1 MQHEVVKKFAAP
13 VPRYTSYPTAPH
25 FSGEIGP
32 AQYRKWLSAIPEGE
46 AISLYVHIPY
56 CDELCWYCG
65 CNTKATRKYAPVTE
79 YLGVLAREIKTVG
92 AIVGKDKLVTH
103 MHWGGGSPS
112 ILSAADIANLSALL
126 RENFTFA
133 PDAEIAVEVDPRNLA
148 DDKFEAFAKAG
159 VNRVSIGVQD
169 FSEAVQKAINRHQGF
184 ELTERAI
191 RRFRDVGVKSINL
204 DLVYGLPLQTKE
216 SVENTIRQVLT
227 LAPDRIALFGYAH
240 LPSRL
245 VHQKMI
251 KDEDLPGPMQRFE
264 QSNASADMLIEAGY
278 VRIGL
283 DHYAKPTDT
292 LASGNFARN
301 FQGYT
306 TDDAETLIGLGASS
320 IGKLKQGYIQNAVAV
335 ADYTRRINDG
345 GLATTKGIALSRDD
359 EVRAHV
365 IAELLCRLKFS
376 AADIAN
382 RYGADAEPVINDA
395 RALIANDNDGLLAA
409 TGTDGSFEV
418 TEKGRLF
425 VRSICAKFDAYL
437 GKSTA
442 THASGV

>member
-25 FSGEIGP
+25 FSDKVT
-32 AQYRKWLSAIPEGE
+32 AADYRDWLSAIPRGE

-65 CNTKATRKYAPVTE
+65 CNTKATRKYAPVSE
-79 YLGVLAREIKTVG
+79 YLEILATEIKAVG
-92 AIVGKDKLVTH
+92 AIVGKDKPVTH

-126 RENFTFA
+126 RQSFSFA

-148 DDKFEAFAKAG
+148 DDKFEAFARAG

-169 FSEAVQKAINRHQGF
+169 FSEAVQKAINRQQGF
-184 ELTERAI
+184 ALTERAI
-191 RRFRDVGVKSINL
+191 RRFRDVGVKSVNI
-204 DLVYGLPLQTKE
+204 DLVYGLPKQTKE

-264 QSNASADMLIEAGY
+264 QSNASADMLIAAGY

-283 DHYAKPTDT
+283 DHYAKPTDM

-320 IGKLKQGYIQNAVAV
+320 IGKLKQGYVQNATAV
-335 ADYTRRINDG
+335 AEYTRRIADG
-345 GLATTKGIALSRDD
+345 GIATAKGIALTRDD

-376 AADIAN
+376 AADMQT
-382 RYGADAEPVINDA
+382 RYGADAEAVIEEA
-395 RALIANDNDGLLAA
+395 RGLIANDNDGLLAA

>member
-1 MQHEVVKKFAAP
+1 MQHEVVKKFSAP

-25 FSGEIGP
+25 FSSDIGA
-32 AQYRKWLSAIPEGE
+32 AQYRRWLAAIPEGE

-65 CNTKATRKYAPVTE
+65 CNTKATRKYTPVAE
-79 YLGVLAREIKTVG
+79 YLGVLEKEIRAVG
-92 AIVGKDKLVTH
+92 AIVGKGKPVTH

-112 ILSAADIANLSALL
+112 ILSAADIANLSRLL

-148 DDKFEAFAKAG
+148 DDKFEAFARAG

-184 ELTERAI
+184 DLTERAI

-204 DLVYGLPLQTKE
+204 DLVYGLPLQTRE

-251 KDEDLPGPMQRFE
+251 KDEDLPAPMQRFE

-320 IGKLKQGYIQNAVAV
+320 IGKLKQGYVQNAVAV
-335 ADYTRRINDG
+335 AEYTRRIADG
-345 GLATTKGIALSRDD
+345 GIATAKGIALSRDD

-382 RYGADAEPVINDA
+382 RYGADAGPIIEEA
-395 RALIANDNDGLLAA
+395 RGLIANDNDGLLTAS
-409 TGTDGSFEV
+409 GTDGSFEV

>member
-1 MQHEVVKKFAAP
+1 MQHEVVKKFSAP

-25 FSGEIGP
+25 FSSDIGA
-32 AQYRKWLSAIPEGE
+32 AQYRRWLAAIPEGE

-65 CNTKATRKYAPVTE
+65 CNTKATRKYTPVAE
-79 YLGVLAREIKTVG
+79 YLGVLEKEIRAVG
-92 AIVGKDKLVTH
+92 AIVGKGKPVTH

-112 ILSAADIANLSALL
+112 ILSAADIANLSRLL

-148 DDKFEAFAKAG
+148 DDKFEAFARAG

-184 ELTERAI
+184 DLTERAI

-204 DLVYGLPLQTKE
+204 DLVYGLPLQTRE

-251 KDEDLPGPMQRFE
+251 KDEDLPAPMQRFE

-306 TDDAETLIGLGASS
+306 TDEAPVLIGFGASS
-320 IGKLKQGYIQNAVAV
+320 IGRMPQGYVQNATAVPQWRAKLEKGELPVARGV
-335 ADYTRRINDG
+335 EMTADDRFRAEIIERLMCDFTVDLAEVCDSHRRP
-345 GLATTKGIALSRDD
+345 LADLDESIARLAPMQEDGIAEVHGATVGATRTGRDF
-359 EVRAHV
+359 
-365 IAELLCRLKFS
+365 I
-376 AADIAN
+376 
-382 RYGADAEPVINDA
+382 
-395 RALIANDNDGLLAA
+395 
-409 TGTDGSFEV
+409 
-418 TEKGRLF
+418 
-425 VRSICAKFDAYL
+425 RSICAAFDAHL
-437 GKSTA
+437 EHGAIRHS
-442 THASGV
+442 ASI